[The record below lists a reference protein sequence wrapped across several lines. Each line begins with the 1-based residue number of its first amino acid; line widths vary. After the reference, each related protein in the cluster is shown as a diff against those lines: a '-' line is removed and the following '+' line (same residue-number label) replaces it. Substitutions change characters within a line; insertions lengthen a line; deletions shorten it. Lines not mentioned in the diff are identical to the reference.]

1 MGEPVYKKGVWVG
14 KSAWSDSHI
23 CLTRAGAVEAR
34 SIRRLPDQF
43 EMLVAC
49 KGLPWQ
55 YSVQGILMGARF
67 EARQRL
73 AAPEEDAAGDE
84 KVASSSEQVALG
96 LHGRG
101 GGDQTPGLPQTARTP
116 GMTPALF
123 TPGLKTPVPR
133 TPMPKAVKKPERAG
147 EVADEQARTTST
159 SMASGEYKRPAR
171 LPIPKVMQGEPARNF
186 MTEDPQESPKRQRI
200 AEPDSKTP
208 EMPFLKGSVKRELF
222 AMPWE
227 KDDEVASPKKQ
238 IKSIQEMFPGGDE
251 LEAEKILQEV
261 VNDISEDEENG
272 EAIKDRPPELSDEEL
287 KVLDTEACK
296 IEEERVEKM
305 GVLRR

>member
-1 MGEPVYKKGVWVG
+1 
-14 KSAWSDSHI
+14 
-23 CLTRAGAVEAR
+23 
-34 SIRRLPDQF
+34 
-43 EMLVAC
+43 
-49 KGLPWQ
+49 
-55 YSVQGILMGARF
+55 
-67 EARQRL
+67 
-73 AAPEEDAAGDE
+73 
-84 KVASSSEQVALG
+84 
-96 LHGRG
+96 
-101 GGDQTPGLPQTARTP
+101 
-116 GMTPALF
+116 
-123 TPGLKTPVPR
+123 
-133 TPMPKAVKKPERAG
+133 
-147 EVADEQARTTST
+147 
-159 SMASGEYKRPAR
+159 
-171 LPIPKVMQGEPARNF
+171 